1 VDKTKVRSVRT
12 KDGKFLMIPKNDYAF
27 KKIFGDEANSDILIS
42 LLNSI
47 LDLSDDEIESI
58 EFMDRALEPDYY
70 NDKLG
75 MLDIRCKTKL
85 GTQINVEMQLIN
97 NHNMDKRI
105 LFYWSRVYSGQL
117 KSGHWYSKLN
127 KTVTISILDFE
138 YLSSIEKMHSTFH
151 LIEDETRKLL
161 TDIFEIHIIELP
173 KLYKQLMDTRE
184 ESKLKNWMQFVGS
197 EDEEVLQMLAAKDEK
212 IKKAYTVLT
221 TISQDEIER
230 REYEARE
237 MQLYDEISRLEDA
250 KEEGLKKGIEE
261 GIEKGIENGIKE
273 EKINTAKKLLEEG
286 AEVAFVVK
294 ITGLS
299 EKEVLEPKNR

>member
-1 VDKTKVRSVRT
+1 MFLNLARIYVLGCDKVDKPKVRSVKT

-27 KKIFGDEANSDILIS
+27 KKVFGDEANSDILIS

-47 LDLSDDEIESI
+47 LDLSNDEIESI
-58 EFMDRALEPDYY
+58 EFEDRALEPDYY
-70 NDKLG
+70 NDKQG
-75 MLDIRCKTKL
+75 ILDIRCKTKL

-105 LFYWSRVYSGQL
+105 LFYWSRIYSGQL
-117 KSGHWYSKLN
+117 KAGHGYSKLN

-138 YLSSIEKMHSTFH
+138 YLPFIEKMHSIFH
-151 LIEDETRKLL
+151 LIEDETKKLL
-161 TDIFEIHIIELP
+161 TDILEIHIIELP
-173 KLYKQLMDTRE
+173 KLYRQLIDTKE
-184 ESKLKNWMQFVGS
+184 ETKLRDWMQFVGS
-197 EDEEVLQMLAAKDEK
+197 EEEEVLLMLAAKNEK

-221 TISQDEIER
+221 KISQDELER

-250 KEEGLKKGIEE
+250 EEE
-261 GIEKGIENGIKE
+261 GIKK
-273 EKINTAKKLLEEG
+273 EKINTAKRLLDEG
-286 AEVAFVVK
+286 AEVAFTVK

-299 EKEVLEPKNR
+299 EKEVLELKNR